1 MRLEFRSPMRGYT
14 VDINEDLFG
23 AFILRRHWFGLN
35 NRRGGMKKQVFMTE
49 DDAVR
54 EVRRIMRI
62 RAKNGYH
69 QL

>member
-1 MRLEFRSPMRGYT
+1 MRGYT